1 MRIATITTGI
11 HIGPFKIPANGQN
24 MIMNNYA
31 FRNQIIVDFT
41 IPEPI
46 MSDSLQTVQWMHHK
60 KKFSKLILCSIHQL
74 PSNKIAIKKLINN
87 LSKVEFH
94 FALEGIKGK
103 GKKFLSDC
111 IKEKNIFQKAN
122 KIKPKKI
129 SWVKLSNLIKKK

>member
-1 MRIATITTGI
+1 
-11 HIGPFKIPANGQN
+11 

-31 FRNQIIVDFT
+31 YRNQIIIDFT

-46 MSDSLQTVQWMHHK
+46 MSDNLQTVQWMHDK

-74 PSNKIAIKKLINN
+74 PSIKIAIKTLINN

-122 KIKPKKI
+122 KIKSKKT
-129 SWVKLSNLIKKK
+129 SWVKLRNLIKKK